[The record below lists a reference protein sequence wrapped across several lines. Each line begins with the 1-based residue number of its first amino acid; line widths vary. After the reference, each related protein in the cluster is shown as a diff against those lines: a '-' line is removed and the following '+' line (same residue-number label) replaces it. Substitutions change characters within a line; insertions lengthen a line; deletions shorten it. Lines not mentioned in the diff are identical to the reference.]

1 MKLGLFMGI
10 MMLMFMS
17 MISFSSNVVKL
28 EYEEIKIQNITRTVP
43 GIWRTLIKDNSRL
56 SALSKINNIINKYNP
71 RLANDQKYA
80 IANEIYRM
88 SVKYENLDVD
98 LICATITHE
107 SALTWR
113 KNVISPAGAMGLMQ
127 IMPPTGIFLS
137 ENEGIKWTQAE
148 EILYNPIYNIR
159 LGCRYLSSL
168 IEMYQ
173 LDGGLAA
180 YNGGPKRAAMWLA
193 SGRDDKI
200 LYEETRGYIP
210 AILNLYENFRK

>member
-1 MKLGLFMGI
+1 
-10 MMLMFMS
+10 

>member
-107 SALTWR
+107 SALT
-113 KNVISPAGAMGLMQ
+113 
-127 IMPPTGIFLS
+127 
-137 ENEGIKWTQAE
+137 
-148 EILYNPIYNIR
+148 
-159 LGCRYLSSL
+159 
-168 IEMYQ
+168 
-173 LDGGLAA
+173 
-180 YNGGPKRAAMWLA
+180 
-193 SGRDDKI
+193 
-200 LYEETRGYIP
+200 
-210 AILNLYENFRK
+210 